1 MRLPIVNRIAL
12 GSFAVGMALAATVV
26 SNAVAGGDDKKPVA
40 PAVGDE
46 ARDFELAGLD
56 GNKVKLSSVIEE
68 GPVVLVVL
76 RGFPGYQCPL
86 CTAQVAQFVN
96 RADRLQAAG
105 ANVILVYPGP
115 ADKLKRHAEE
125 FIGDR
130 SLPKHF
136 RLVIDP
142 DYSFTKAYALRWDAA
157 HETAYPA
164 TLVIDKSR
172 KIVFA
177 KISKTHGDRAAVE
190 DVLKAIPAK

>member
-1 MRLPIVNRIAL
+1 MKWPIVHPTVIRT
-12 GSFAVGMALAATVV
+12 FAVGMALGAAVAGY
-26 SNAVAGGDDKKPVA
+26 AVAGGDDKKPA
-40 PAVGDE
+40 PPAVGEE

-56 GNKVKLSSVIEE
+56 GNKVKLSSVIED

-86 CTAQVAQFVN
+86 CTAQVAQLVN

-105 ANVILVYPGP
+105 ASVVLVYPGP

-130 SLPKHF
+130 SLPKPF
-136 RLVIDP
+136 RLLIDP
-142 DYSFTKAYALRWDAA
+142 DYSFTKAYTLRWDAP

-164 TLVIDKSR
+164 TFVIDKSR

-190 DVLKAIPAK
+190 DVLKALPSK

>member
-1 MRLPIVNRIAL
+1 
-12 GSFAVGMALAATVV
+12 
-26 SNAVAGGDDKKPVA
+26 
-40 PAVGDE
+40 
-46 ARDFELAGLD
+46 
-56 GNKVKLSSVIEE
+56 
-68 GPVVLVVL
+68 VLVAL

-105 ANVILVYPGP
+105 ASVILVYPGP

-130 SLPKHF
+130 SLPKPF
-136 RLVIDP
+136 RLLIDP
-142 DYSFTKAYALRWDAA
+142 DYSFTKAYALRWDAP

-164 TLVIDKSR
+164 TFVIDKSR

-190 DVLKAIPAK
+190 DVLKALPSK

>member
-1 MRLPIVNRIAL
+1 MKLPFVHPIVIRT
-12 GSFAVGMALAATVV
+12 FAVAMAFAATVAGY
-26 SNAVAGGDDKKPVA
+26 AVAGGDDKKPA
-40 PAVGDE
+40 LPAVGEE

-86 CTAQVAQFVN
+86 CTAQMAQFVN

-105 ANVILVYPGP
+105 ASVILVYPGP

-130 SLPKHF
+130 SLPKPF
-136 RLVIDP
+136 RLLIDP
-142 DYSFTKAYALRWDAA
+142 DYSFTKAYALRWDAP

-164 TLVIDKSR
+164 TFVIDKNR

-190 DVLKAIPAK
+190 DVLKALPSK